1 MRHLLE
7 FFQQRQSFECDWERN
22 RNWGGTAV
30 KTALFDS
37 GSAHSQRDASAATSE
52 PARAAGSW
60 QAIAIFYCIACGFS
74 WLAWSP
80 LVLGPDGL
88 RVLKTSVSFPVT
100 VSIGT
105 LGPFLAC
112 FIVHRWQTGRW
123 KAIHLLP
130 KKPLQ
135 WAWLLLGPLLI
146 LFCRCFLFSALITTG
161 GPASWHWHIG
171 ALAGIWIPMFNY
183 NLFGGPL
190 FEEFG
195 WRGFL
200 QPRLQLRMPAWLAA
214 VVTGLLWSTWHLP
227 LFLVG
232 WGGESFMLFLLTLIC
247 VSIVMAFAFN
257 ASGQSLVVAILMH
270 SAFNAVNR
278 FMPAFLGTVPTRQY
292 PPETLLIALSS
303 LLVAALLIA
312 ATRGRICAV
321 AQ

>member
-1 MRHLLE
+1 
-7 FFQQRQSFECDWERN
+7 
-22 RNWGGTAV
+22 
-30 KTALFDS
+30 
-37 GSAHSQRDASAATSE
+37 
-52 PARAAGSW
+52 
-60 QAIAIFYCIACGFS
+60 
-74 WLAWSP
+74 
-80 LVLGPDGL
+80 
-88 RVLKTSVSFPVT
+88 
-100 VSIGT
+100 
-105 LGPFLAC
+105 
-112 FIVHRWQTGRW
+112 
-123 KAIHLLP
+123 
-130 KKPLQ
+130 
-135 WAWLLLGPLLI
+135 
-146 LFCRCFLFSALITTG
+146 
-161 GPASWHWHIG
+161 
-171 ALAGIWIPMFNY
+171 MFNY

-214 VVTGLLWSTWHLP
+214 VVTGVLWSAWHLP

-232 WGGESFMLFLLTLIC
+232 WGGESFMLFLLTLVG

-292 PPETLLIALSS
+292 PPEALLIALSF

-312 ATRGRICAV
+312 VTRGRICAL